1 MASQSRLAFRPGSG
15 AEPDGVGDPDSVRE
29 PIGEGYDKRNLSTP
43 TFLEF
48 FAGAGLVRH
57 GLLPTWRCVWANDI
71 DPSKER
77 IYTAN
82 FGRQSASVD

>member
-1 MASQSRLAFRPGSG
+1 MASQSRLVFRSD
-15 AEPDGVGDPDSVRE
+15 AKSDGVGDPNSERQ
-29 PIGEGYDKRNLSTP
+29 PTGEGYDKGNLSTP

-57 GLLPTWRCVWANDI
+57 ALLPTWRCVWANDI
-71 DPSKER
+71 DSSKER

-82 FGRQSASVD
+82 FGLQLPSVGQC